1 MTDQNGSVFR
11 AKGVNRETSG
21 AREVE
26 DTRDTRV
33 DLPIDQQQAQEVKVS
48 VFQGFMWYVLAA
60 ML

>member
-1 MTDQNGSVFR
+1 MADQNGSVFR

-33 DLPIDQQQAQEVKVS
+33 DLPLDQQQAQEVKVS
-48 VFQGFMWYVLAA
+48 VSESFV
-60 ML
+60 